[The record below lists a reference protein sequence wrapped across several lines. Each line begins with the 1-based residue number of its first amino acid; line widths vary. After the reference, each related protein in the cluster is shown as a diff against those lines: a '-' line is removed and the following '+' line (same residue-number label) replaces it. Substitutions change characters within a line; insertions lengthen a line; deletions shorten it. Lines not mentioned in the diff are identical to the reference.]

1 MGEIISTTPADESDC
16 CCFCEDDAAMAQSE
30 QVLRVAPLCLGCGA
44 FTMTPAYVDNTT
56 TGPPWA
62 WNLGNAFEY
71 NGGPFQPHCWLGC
84 SVSVTCDEATRK
96 WTLAINA
103 GLYRLYVESQPYYC
117 NFGLTSIIPLHVN
130 DDGYF
135 QGQLEVHVP
144 LNLDTSSPYCET
156 ECVVNLTFNP
166 DLGAYRHS

>member
-1 MGEIISTTPADESDC
+1 
-16 CCFCEDDAAMAQSE
+16 
-30 QVLRVAPLCLGCGA
+30 
-44 FTMTPAYVDNTT
+44 MTPAYVDNTT

-166 DLGAYRHS
+166 DLAHTALLASSLLLQEVVRFCRLSRKAAAAYDSLQKPLSDTPRR